1 MSSII
6 VSGDTSGTVSL
17 TVPAVA
23 GTNTLTLP
31 AVTGTVLTTAS
42 TGTILQVKST
52 YLTSATQLTSGGA
65 LHELTTAIRVS
76 ITPISATST
85 LYFDVSGSFM
95 FPNSNNLQ
103 YCAIYDVTNAAYVNL
118 PPANGSRQRV
128 HWINRTTPNDSNDAN
143 SLTFSV
149 TVANTNT
156 TARTYTIY
164 HGTESA
170 LAQFL
175 SSTLS
180 SAGGAT
186 MPIMFR
192 VTEVA

>member
-1 MSSII
+1 MAISTIGQNGLQQSRI
-6 VSGDTSGTVSL
+6 L
-17 TVPAVA
+17 TAVQQPA
-23 GTNTLTLP
+23 G
-31 AVTGTVLTTAS
+31 AV
-42 TGTILQVKST
+42 LQVQST

-65 LHELTTAIRVS
+65 LHELSTSLRVS
-76 ITPISATST
+76 ITPFLATSI

-95 FPNSNNLQ
+95 YPNSTTLQ
-103 YCAIYDVTNAAYVNL
+103 YAAIYDVTNSAYVNL

-128 HWINRTTPNDSNDAN
+128 HWVNRTAPFDVNDAN
-143 SLTFSV
+143 SMSFSI

-156 TARTYTIY
+156 TARTYTVY

-180 SAGGAT
+180 SAAGVT
-186 MPIMFR
+186 MPLMFK
-192 VTEVA
+192 VTEVAA